1 MHLIGSAKYWSQDSV
16 FAGFP
21 TAGDAHLSF
30 NFLDVDSIQFL
41 TWADPG
47 FFTEFGVGM
56 CMAGRSCD
64 FVEL

>member
-47 FFTEFGVGM
+47 FFYRI
-56 CMAGRSCD
+56 RSWD
-64 FVEL
+64 VHGWEEL